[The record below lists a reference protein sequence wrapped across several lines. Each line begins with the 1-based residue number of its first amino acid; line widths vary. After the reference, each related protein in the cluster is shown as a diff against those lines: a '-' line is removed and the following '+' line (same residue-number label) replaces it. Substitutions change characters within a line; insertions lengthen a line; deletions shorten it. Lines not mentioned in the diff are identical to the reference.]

1 MLLNKSKSED
11 RELPVWLDDLV
22 GPLYL
27 DFVAP
32 YPLEE
37 ALRLLKAQEQRGF
50 FRRRKVL
57 VDLTPV
63 DDDTFAF
70 YVKKYGSKY
79 ATIEA
84 RGYLKRW
91 DRKTTHVTG
100 RVNAS
105 AYQYWVYL
113 PLAFFTTIFIVV
125 AYEFLWWFALLFI
138 GVMIMNWAFMR
149 SNRYDVARLI
159 ERTLDA
165 DYSADDD
172 VIKWGA

>member
-11 RELPVWLDDLV
+11 RDLPVWLDDLV

-50 FRRRKVL
+50 FRLRKVL

-63 DDDTFAF
+63 DADTFAF
-70 YVKKYGSKY
+70 YVKKYGNKY

-105 AYQYWVYL
+105 AYQYLAYL
-113 PLAFFTTIFIVV
+113 FVALFAVVFIYV
-125 AYEFLWWFALLFI
+125 ALEELWWFILLFT
-138 GVMIMNWAFMR
+138 GIMVVNWALMR
-149 SNRYDVARLI
+149 RNRYDVAHLI
-159 ERTLDA
+159 EQTLDA
-165 DYSADDD
+165 DLSEDDNP
-172 VIKWGA
+172 IKWGA